1 MWRGGRKTTGLELL
15 KEIELGNVKEGAK
28 YIDLDENEYIY
39 KADELGYFALYKI
52 DKILNKEYVPQYTI
66 FIDNEFEKVIE
77 EENIDEEIENLKQS
91 IIEKIDSLKNLLKKK
106 HEEDN

>member
-1 MWRGGRKTTGLELL
+1 MTGLELL

-52 DKILNKEYVPQYTI
+52 DKILNKEYIPQYTM
-66 FIDNEFEKVIE
+66 FVDNEFEKVVDK
-77 EENIDEEIENLKQS
+77 ENIDEEIEDLKQN

>member
-1 MWRGGRKTTGLELL
+1 M
-15 KEIELGNVKEGAK
+15 KEGAK
-28 YIDLDENEYIY
+28 YIDLDKMEYIY
-39 KADELGYFALYKI
+39 KADKLGYLELYKV

-66 FIDNEFEKVIE
+66 FIDNEFEKVVDK
-77 EENIDEEIENLKQS
+77 ENIDEEIEDLKQN